1 MSRSAADISGNEKA
15 LADELGERAVAVRAD
30 VTEGSDVAAM
40 VDAARAAFG
49 GLHVMVNNA
58 GIDGTMGP
66 IADCSEENFDRV
78 IAVNL
83 KGVFLGM
90 KHALPVMVAGGGGS
104 VVNIAS
110 AAGLVGFPMLPAYCA
125 SKGGVVQLTRA
136 GALEYAA
143 AGVRVNAICPGVID
157 TPLTA
162 GIDPGMTDAATAM
175 TPLGRLGRPSEIA
188 ALAVFLAS
196 DESSYMTGAAVS
208 IDGGFTTH

>member
-1 MSRSAADISGNEKA
+1 
-15 LADELGERAVAVRAD
+15 VAVRAD